1 LSYVGEPFD
10 YDVFVSYAH
19 AEAETQAPKIRA
31 WSRYCAEYLR
41 DLLATALN
49 AEGGPSGSKVQVFLD
64 DRVLVSGQ
72 PLTET
77 LREKAQRSALLLVL
91 MSPFYP
97 SKSWCLD
104 ELEWFFQQAAR
115 DGRGRDQC
123 TVLRIQP
130 LGEDLWPKQLRDER
144 GRPVVFHDFVDPRTG
159 LAICLTNPGAPE
171 LDQALLEPF
180 IEIRGKLTALR
191 KQVEARRQMTVP
203 GTQRAADRPVIY
215 LDADPDEETLWQDLK
230 GALRDL
236 AIVRPVKLAQA
247 NGDLDPLDREQQKQL
262 QLQFASSDGLV
273 FLHGRSGSWIEN
285 AVAMS
290 YLVRRLLRQR
300 QRDLPWAIL
309 DRVGSPLRWLTPM
322 TCRVC
327 RLRRTNGRA
336 VCLLPSAW
344 SAAIKAWRRDGLHD
358 GWNTEPAR
366 VTGRPVSRPA
376 AVQSRRAPDFLRA
389 RGNDRRD
396 HRRPRPEEPGCRPR
410 SLGLRKILSRAGR
423 CAAVA
428 R

>member
-19 AEAETQAPKIRA
+19 AEAETRAPKIRA

-144 GRPVVFHDFVDPRTG
+144 GRPVVFHDFVDPRTELPIG
-159 LAICLTNPGAPE
+159 VANPGAPE
-171 LDQALLEPF
+171 LAEALLEPF
-180 IEIRGKLTALR
+180 IEIRGRLVSLR
-191 KQVEARRQMTVP
+191 KQVEARRQMTIP

-309 DRVGSPLRWLTPM
+309 DRVGSPPSVADAYDVPCVPATSNEWPR
-322 TCRVC
+322 
-327 RLRRTNGRA
+327 RLLVA
-336 VCLLPSAW
+336 
-344 SAAIKAWRRDGLHD
+344 
-358 GWNTEPAR
+358 
-366 VTGRPVSRPA
+366 
-376 AVQSRRAPDFLRA
+376 
-389 RGNDRRD
+389 
-396 HRRPRPEEPGCRPR
+396 
-410 SLGLRKILSRAGR
+410 LGLVSGDQG
-423 CAAVA
+423 VA
-428 R
+428 P